1 MIYFDNASTTS
12 VRTEVRR
19 VYAKMLET
27 CYGNPDSL
35 HALGRQ
41 ASQLMEKSRLTIAS
55 MLHVEP
61 SEILFTSAAS
71 ESNSLAIIG
80 YALANMHRGKH
91 ILTSNVE
98 HSSVRN
104 AMEFLKRFDFEV
116 EFLPINEEGII
127 TPECLSSHMRKDTI
141 LVSIMHVNNE
151 MGAINPIFELEKIV
165 HANPTCA
172 FHVDCVQSF
181 SKIDVPFEKLDMA
194 TISAH
199 KIHGLKGSAILMKKK
214 KIQLVPLV
222 QGGQQEQGLRGG
234 TENAPANIVLAKT
247 IRLALE
253 EQKSAYEHVSK
264 INSYLRQELAKI
276 DGAHVHSPENALP
289 YILNISFDQIT
300 SEVLLNALDQKEI
313 CVSAKSTCSSQ
324 NTNASQVLLAMHK
337 SEFDAT
343 HGIRLSFSNE
353 NTLEEAKY
361 FIETCKEIIENYGLS
376 L

>member
-1 MIYFDNASTTS
+1 MQKKGFKIDII
-12 VRTEVRR
+12 R
-19 VYAKMLET
+19 
-27 CYGNPDSL
+27 PDLS
-35 HALGRQ
+35 GR
-41 ASQLMEKSRLTIAS
+41 ID
-55 MLHVEP
+55 
-61 SEILFTSAAS
+61 
-71 ESNSLAIIG
+71 
-80 YALANMHRGKH
+80 
-91 ILTSNVE
+91 
-98 HSSVRN
+98 VRN
-104 AMEFLKRFDFEV
+104 VLDKVRE
-116 EFLPINEEGII
+116 
-127 TPECLSSHMRKDTI
+127 DTL
-141 LVSIMHVNNE
+141 LVSVMHVNNE
-151 MGAINPIFELEKIV
+151 MGAINPILELEKIV
-165 HANPTCA
+165 HQNPTCV

-181 SKIDVPFEKLDMA
+181 SKIDIPFEKLDMA

-214 KIQLVPLV
+214 KIQLVPII

-253 EQKSAYEHVSK
+253 EQSKAYDHVLK
-264 INSYLRQELAKI
+264 INQYLREELAKI
-276 DGAHVHSPENALP
+276 NGAHVHSPKDAIP

-300 SEVLLNALDQKEI
+300 SEVLLNALDQKGI

-324 NTNASQVLLAMHK
+324 NTNASEVLLAMHK

-343 HGIRLSFSNE
+343 HGIRLSFSYE